1 MTSIERVAAAVSF
14 ESVDRA
20 PVIAQVGGHAAIC
33 AGYKLN
39 DYLQSGEIA
48 ARSQIAALKLYDY
61 DAVIAIFDAC
71 VETEAAG
78 SEISFRD
85 DNYPIVK
92 KHVLS
97 KNFDSSAL
105 AVPDPTKAG
114 RMPELLKE
122 IEILRQKVGRD
133 TPVVGTAIGPMTVA
147 TQLLGLETALF
158 MAADEPERF
167 ESVLDYACQI
177 VISFARAQLKAG
189 AHLVLLFEPS
199 ASPVV
204 VPPSFYRE
212 IILPKH
218 KTVFDEIKKA
228 GSLANWLH
236 IAGPVLP
243 ILPLYKE
250 AGVTIANFD
259 YQIEPQD
266 AQKALPNTCLDGN
279 IKPMS
284 FILSN
289 PQAIYENSRDVI
301 TKFEQRGGFILS
313 SGCEIP
319 PESKKENILAMVAAT
334 KGIKCPS

>member
-1 MTSIERVAAAVSF
+1 MTSLQRVAAAVSF
-14 ESVDRA
+14 GGVDRA

-39 DYLQSGEIA
+39 EYLCSGEIA

-92 KHVLS
+92 NYALS
-97 KNFDSSAL
+97 DNFDPNTL
-105 AVPDPTKAG
+105 IVPDPTKAG

-122 IEILRQKVGRD
+122 IEILRREVGRD
-133 TPVVGTAIGPMTVA
+133 TPVVGTVIGPMTVA
-147 TQLLGLETALF
+147 TQLLGLERALF

-167 ESVLDYACQI
+167 ESVLDYACKI

-189 AHLVLLFEPS
+189 AHLVLLFDPS

-212 IILPKH
+212 IILSKH
-218 KTVFDEIKKA
+218 KMVFDEIKKA

-236 IAGPVLP
+236 IAGPILP
-243 ILPLYKE
+243 IMPHYKE
-250 AGVTIANFD
+250 VGVTIANFD
-259 YQIEPQD
+259 YQIDPLE
-266 AQKALPNTCLDGN
+266 AQKALPDTCLDGN

-284 FILSN
+284 FILDN
-289 PQAIYENSRDVI
+289 PQTIYKNSRDVI
-301 TKFEQRGGFILS
+301 AKFEQRGGFILS

-319 PESKKENILAMVAAT
+319 PESKPENILAMVAAA